1 MIPALNEART
11 VPALLTDLAAQ
22 REIEPEVVVADGG
35 SSDDTAR
42 IASDHGATVVG
53 SERGRGKQMN
63 AGARATKSD
72 FLLFLHADS
81 RIESATLICDAIA
94 ALREAIKRAGH
105 DRIAGHFPL
114 RFAGAS
120 SGHATFYRYL
130 EGKTRLNRP
139 YTINGDQG
147 LLIARAFFEAIGG
160 FDERLPFLE
169 DQRIAAK
176 IAQQGEWIALPGE
189 LQTSARRFETE
200 GVAERYSLMALIMG
214 LYAAGADDFFSSA
227 PKVYASADGRLDL
240 KPQVEAIEQ
249 YLRRLPLRQRWAL
262 LMKIGAFIR
271 DNAWQLAY
279 RRDVLRNDGEL
290 RSLER
295 FDRFLAPLIANPA
308 ASALGA
314 VLGRSWLAVLRQRH
328 R

>member
-1 MIPALNEART
+1 M
-11 VPALLTDLAAQ
+11 PALLTDLAAQ
-22 REIEPEVVVADGG
+22 REIECEIVVVDGG

-42 IASDHGATVVG
+42 IASEHGAKVVG

-63 AGARATKSD
+63 AGARATSSD

-81 RIESATLICDAIA
+81 RIESSTLVVDALAALRDAIA
-94 ALREAIKRAGH
+94 RAGH

-120 SGHATFYRYL
+120 HEHATFYRYL

-176 IAQQGEWIALPGE
+176 IAEQGEWILLPGE
-189 LQTSARRFETE
+189 LHTSARRFETE

-214 LYAAGADDFFSSA
+214 LYAAGADDFFASA
-227 PKVYASADGRLDL
+227 PKIYATADGRLDL
-240 KPQVEAIEQ
+240 KPQLDAIVH
-249 YLRRLPLRQRWAL
+249 YLGGLPTLERARLLF
-262 LMKIGAFIR
+262 KIGAFVR

-279 RRDVLRNDGEL
+279 RRDVVRNNGEL
-290 RSLER
+290 KSLAR
-295 FDRFLAPLIANPA
+295 FDRWVAPLLANPA
-308 ASALGA
+308 ASALAA
-314 VLGRSWLAVLRQRH
+314 VLARGWLERLRRAH